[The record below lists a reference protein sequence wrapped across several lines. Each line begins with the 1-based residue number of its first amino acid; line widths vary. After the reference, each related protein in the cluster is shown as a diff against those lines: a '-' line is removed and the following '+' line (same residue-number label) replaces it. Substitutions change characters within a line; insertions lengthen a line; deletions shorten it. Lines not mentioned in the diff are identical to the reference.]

1 MRRKTR
7 FRLLFPGALT
17 ACLTAVV
24 FTMSGLTQGELIAQ
38 HALTHLG
45 APYRFAA
52 SGPDKFDCSGFVLHC
67 LAKEGFQVRHT
78 AKSIGADGR
87 YRQIPDIRQLM
98 VGDVVCFDTVR
109 DDDPSDHVGFYLGG
123 GQFVHGRERVVLGSL
138 EVVVHKVDLD
148 GEVLILFVGLQAH
161 LGLLELLYL
170 LAQGLRVVFIALY
183 APCRILLTRLRRLK
197 IGGYAGQPRRF
208 KRLAPWKILEF
219 RLKLPY
225 APIHFL

>member
-7 FRLLFPGALT
+7 FRLLFQGALT

-123 GQFVHGRERVVLGSL
+123 GQFVHASSSKGKVIVSDLSGYYLEKFTGARRV
-138 EVVVHKVDLD
+138 
-148 GEVLILFVGLQAH
+148 
-161 LGLLELLYL
+161 
-170 LAQGLRVVFIALY
+170 AQVWF
-183 APCRILLTRLRRLK
+183 
-197 IGGYAGQPRRF
+197 
-208 KRLAPWKILEF
+208 
-219 RLKLPY
+219 
-225 APIHFL
+225 